1 MAYRDAMRTNHT
13 TGWPA
18 HARPGGRRG
27 GGSPIWLSVKVGV
40 PQVLI
45 TYLASQRNVGRRDVD
60 ALALALLALGPLA
73 LAWRRRL
80 PVAVLGVYLA
90 ATEVMRTREE
100 EARRRASDER
110 LRIARELHDVVAHNI
125 SLINVQASTAL
136 HLIDERPEQART
148 ALAAIKQASKE
159 ALGELRSV
167 LDILRQSDEEPPRAP
182 APGLARL
189 DELVS
194 KVKAAGLEVR
204 TTTEGDSRPLPAPVD
219 LTAFRIVQEALTN
232 VHRHAGRASATVRV
246 SYRDRDLVVQV
257 DDDGRGASSNGT
269 AGGGNGIPGMRERVA
284 ALGGELEAGPRA
296 GGGFRVL
303 ARLPLDGEG

>member
-1 MAYRDAMRTNHT
+1 M
-13 TGWPA
+13 
-18 HARPGGRRG
+18 
-27 GGSPIWLSVKVGV
+27 
-40 PQVLI
+40 
-45 TYLASQRNVGRRDVD
+45 
-60 ALALALLALGPLA
+60 ALGPLT
-73 LAWRRRL
+73 LAWRRRW
-80 PVAVLGVYLA
+80 PVAVLGVNLATTEAYYLLGYEWGPA
-90 ATEVMRTREE
+90 FLSLAVAFWTTLSAGRRVPAWLLAGAGYGSYFGLAFLVGREPRPSLAHAVGV
-100 EARRRASDER
+100 ARRRASDER